1 MHINLRRKD
10 LTDSK
15 MATITKQKAIHVS
28 IAIAS
33 YNGINY
39 IPEQLESIRTQTRLP
54 DEVIIA
60 DDCSTDGTFEFC
72 EKFIAEHEL
81 TGWTVYQNPHNLG
94 ICENFRNVMRKC
106 TGDYIF
112 PCDQDD
118 KWVPDK
124 LEVMT
129 QAMNDNPKINL
140 LTSNYIAVING
151 KETKIPLKHL
161 DRDDGEII
169 QIKLKN
175 SGLSN
180 LRPGCTFCFRRE
192 LLDYFNVMDIP
203 DLWHDALLWKYAIV
217 QDSLYMINRQ
227 LIYYV
232 RRGTSQNGNLLPSY
246 RNIDRR
252 IRDTYEA
259 EDLYGKFLD
268 ASDELNITPA
278 NQKYL
283 RKLINFSQRRRKML
297 TRRNAFYAVI
307 FVMLNLKYYPT
318 LRSALGEI
326 YAMIF
331 IR

>member
-1 MHINLRRKD
+1 
-10 LTDSK
+10 
-15 MATITKQKAIHVS
+15 MATIIEQRATSNEPIRVS

-33 YNGINY
+33 YNGEKY
-39 IPEQLESIRTQTRLP
+39 ILEQLESIRTQTRFP

-60 DDCSTDGTFEFC
+60 DDCSTDGTFELC

-81 TGWTVYQNPHNLG
+81 TGWTVYQNPQNLG
-94 ICENFRNVMRKC
+94 ICANFRNVLKKC

-118 KWVPDK
+118 IWMPDK
-124 LEVMT
+124 LEVMIK
-129 QAMNDNPKINL
+129 AMNDNPKINL

-151 KETKIPLKHL
+151 KETLISLKHL

-169 QIKLKN
+169 QLKLTN

-192 LLDYFNVMDIP
+192 LLDCFNVMDIP

-217 QDSLYMINRQ
+217 RDGLFMINRQ

-232 RRGTSQNGNLLPSY
+232 RRGTSQLANLSPSY
-246 RNIDRR
+246 RNIDER
-252 IRDTYEA
+252 IRNTHEA
-259 EDLYGKFLD
+259 EELYVKFLD
-268 ASDELNITPA
+268 ASDGLKITPA
-278 NQKYL
+278 NQKFL
-283 RKLINFSQRRRKML
+283 CKLMNFSQRRRKML
-297 TRRNAFYAVI
+297 TKRNLFLGI
-307 FVMLNLKYYPT
+307 LFVMMNLKYYPT